1 MSVGEASRVILWAH
15 HSTNHHYNCL
25 AFLGACIC
33 KTTALLGGETVAVQ
47 LTTSA
52 PQKSEESAKPRTRWQ
67 FWAPLAVCTS
77 ITVWLLVASSIVET
91 KYLQNYGHFLDPAAY
106 YYQNIEC
113 FRRLHQEGLL
123 SALCTE
129 LTQNAKSPGRTIP
142 YLLFGP
148 QLLVHPLGHLATTA
162 PALWLFL
169 ALLIHTVRARTK
181 SLLFASAAA
190 TTFAAV
196 PFLYDARWGLA
207 AYWLDMAS
215 ALSMGCS
222 ALCLINYT
230 LNRKSSWLLA
240 CCALASIT
248 ATFRYTAGY
257 YMLAFLAVALP
268 VALLPLL
275 GQRKN
280 RPELMHSLAACL
292 IGGLPGLTFLVGF
305 LADNRAHY
313 NACGYAFGASLMQ
326 SFMWTFRAVQQ
337 LLSDPLII
345 LLGSFTAISLG
356 SAIAGIS
363 KDGGAKS
370 ISRGRADAFLQACLS
385 VWLPLSI
392 FSFVCL
398 VVRAID
404 GYHPLFYFAPA
415 LVISAFCAFPPIRS
429 KFLNRSLSVS
439 LIAAA
444 IVSAGNAFASSLYLA
459 RHPYPFQV
467 LHRQAEVAII
477 RAIVKTRALNFVE
490 FDEETLMPQVEA
502 FLNYGHFCSFP
513 PKLFSVHKSYLQFFY
528 PRQTPESAAQSAYRY
543 LKQEV
548 ALVAVFDD
556 AQRPLRT
563 PCFDNEFS
571 STIAAAVSKLVATDP
586 HWRLVQK
593 VNSPKGMLAIYSAR
607 QTGD

>member
-1 MSVGEASRVILWAH
+1 M
-15 HSTNHHYNCL
+15 
-25 AFLGACIC
+25 
-33 KTTALLGGETVAVQ
+33 Q

-113 FRRLHQEGLL
+113 FRRLHQDGLL

-142 YLLFGP
+142 YLLFAP

-162 PALWLFL
+162 PVLWLFL
-169 ALLIHTVRARTK
+169 ALLMHTVRARTK

-190 TTFAAV
+190 ATFAAV

-207 AYWLDMAS
+207 AYWLDMTS

-230 LNRKSSWLLA
+230 LDRKILWLLA

-345 LLGSFTAISLG
+345 LLGSFTVISLG
-356 SAIAGIS
+356 SAIAGVS
-363 KDGGAKS
+363 KTDAKS
-370 ISRGRADAFLQACLS
+370 LSRGETGACLLGAACLS
-385 VWLPLSI
+385 AWLPLSI

-415 LVISAFCAFPPIRS
+415 LVVSAFCAFPLTRS
-429 KFLNRSLSVS
+429 QCLNRSLSVS
-439 LIAAA
+439 IITVAVASAA
-444 IVSAGNAFASSLYLA
+444 NAFASSLHHA
-459 RHPYPFQV
+459 RHPHPVQV

-477 RAIVKTRALNFVE
+477 HAIVKTRALKFVE
-490 FDEETLMPQVEA
+490 FDDETLMPQVEA

-528 PRQTPESAAQSAYRY
+528 PQQTPELAAQSAYRF

-548 ALVAVFDD
+548 TLVAVFDD
-556 AQRPLRT
+556 ARRPLQT

-571 STIAAAVSKLVATDP
+571 ATIAASVSKLVATDS
-586 HWRLVQK
+586 HWRLIQK
-593 VNSPKGMLAIYSAR
+593 VNSPKGVLAIYSAR